1 LLVGTTIWWLFF
13 WTALGLCLGSFLNV
27 VIYRLPR
34 EQSLCRPRFSHC
46 PNCGHRIRWYDNIP
60 VVSFLRLGGRCRDCQ
75 ASISL
80 RYPIVEML
88 TALVVLV
95 VFDAFFVARTRV
107 GLCNQP
113 YLTWALAEDWP
124 IFLAH
129 VVLFGCLLAMAV
141 IDLQE
146 YWVDVRF
153 TTVATLAGFVL
164 HALWTPFYSLP
175 GAPGTRAWPRPGDST
190 AFGAVAALLGLGL
203 AWLWLRTRPEPAL
216 IEEPAPEPPLAPSP
230 YDEPCRPDIPRDEG
244 ADVAAAPEPLPDP
257 GHPDFIGTSR
267 AGGRGSEGEL
277 VPDGPASQNGAPPQ
291 LEATEGANIVPE
303 STGQGRLPRLGL
315 VAVGAILLVTLV
327 WMGLEAV
334 SPDAPRST
342 WRSLGPILLV
352 FVLVLAEAAVPRGAD
367 QEIMHAIEAER
378 HSARRTALGELALL
392 APAIILGAAGVWLG
406 LGQGAVAERLTG
418 TLHLRPSGT
427 WQPFYG
433 LATAAAGYV
442 IGGGIGWAV
451 RIVFTLVFGKEAF
464 GVGDIHMMAAAG
476 CVAGWPV
483 VLLAFIVTIF
493 VALAAWVATLPF
505 KRTRAIPLV
514 PWLALGYLVVVVHY
528 ESLLRFGP
536 VANTLE
542 VVRLLSRGPAPTWPA
557 GVMP

>member
-1 LLVGTTIWWLFF
+1 LLLGTTIWWLFF
-13 WTALGLCLGSFLNV
+13 WTVLGLCLGSFLNV
-27 VIYRLPR
+27 VVYRLPR
-34 EQSLCRPRFSHC
+34 EQSLCHPRFSHC

-60 VVSFLRLGGRCRDCQ
+60 VLSFARLGGRCRDCR
-75 ASISL
+75 SPISL

-95 VFDAFFVARTRV
+95 LFDAFFVARTRV

-153 TTVATLAGFVL
+153 TTVATVGGFVL

-175 GAPGTRAWPRPGDST
+175 GVTGARTWPRPADAT
-190 AFGAVAALLGLGL
+190 ALGAVAALLGLGL
-203 AWLWLRTRPEPAL
+203 TWIWLRRRPEPAL
-216 IEEPAPEPPLAPSP
+216 TDEPMPEPPPDPS
-230 YDEPCRPDIPRDEG
+230 RPDVRRDEG
-244 ADVAAAPEPLPDP
+244 ADAEAALGTLPNGRGSEEEPLPD
-257 GHPDFIGTSR
+257 
-267 AGGRGSEGEL
+267 GRGSEATM
-277 VPDGPASQNGAPPQ
+277 PQPAEAAAGVGAAPVSSK
-291 LEATEGANIVPE
+291 A
-303 STGQGRLPRLGL
+303 GRLPRVGL
-315 VAVGAILLVTLV
+315 VAVGAVLLVTLV
-327 WMGLEAV
+327 WMGWDAV
-334 SPDAPRST
+334 RGEDPQPAA

-367 QEIMHAIEAER
+367 QEIIHAIEAER
-378 HSARRTALGELALL
+378 HSARRMALGELAVL
-392 APAIILGAAGVWLG
+392 APAIILGALGVWLG
-406 LGQGAVAERLTG
+406 LTRGAAAERLG
-418 TLHLRPSGT
+418 DVLHLRPTGN

-433 LATAAAGYV
+433 LATAATGYV

-514 PWLALGYLVVVVHY
+514 PWLALGYLVVVVHF
-528 ESLLRFGP
+528 EALLRFGP

-542 VVRLLSRGPAPTWPA
+542 VVRLLSRGPAPVWPG
-557 GVMP
+557 GVLP